1 MAEQKAEECS
11 SFRISYFAFTG
22 RAQPIRN
29 AAAIGGIA
37 FEDRFVNSLQVK
49 QEKEAGK
56 RKWSGVPEMDLLDKD
71 GKVVMTIGQSSTC
84 LRYIGIYLSLHIR
97 PYTNMNMNMNTCIYS
112 GKLAGLYP
120 KNPLQAALVDEI
132 VDSIEDMNNVARK
145 ALMMEKAEEKE
156 AAAKKLC
163 EDGSDLRYWLD
174 KFVNRL
180 EERAK
185 AGIKSGLCVTEE
197 ITIAD
202 LKLAETLGIMC
213 QMSPPVKELLESKYK
228 TNLMK
233 VVEVVSSNDKVKE
246 MGAAVMKSMGEFK
259 ALDGNKE
266 GSEKATEAIYKR
278 SGKYIAP
285 EL

>member
-84 LRYIGIYLSLHIR
+84 LRYIG
-97 PYTNMNMNMNTCIYS
+97 
-112 GKLAGLYP
+112 KLAGLYP

-197 ITIAD
+197 MTIAD
-202 LKLAETLGIMC
+202 LKLA
-213 QMSPPVKELLESKYK
+213 
-228 TNLMK
+228 
-233 VVEVVSSNDKVKE
+233 
-246 MGAAVMKSMGEFK
+246 
-259 ALDGNKE
+259 
-266 GSEKATEAIYKR
+266 
-278 SGKYIAP
+278 
-285 EL
+285 